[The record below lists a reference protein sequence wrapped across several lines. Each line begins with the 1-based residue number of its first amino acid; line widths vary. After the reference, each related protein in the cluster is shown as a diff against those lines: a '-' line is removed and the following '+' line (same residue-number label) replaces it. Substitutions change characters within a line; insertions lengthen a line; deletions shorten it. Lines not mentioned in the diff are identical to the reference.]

1 MKVYLRP
8 VLRQAMKCRCFHR
21 ISLRSTGVGTR
32 WIIALPR
39 LRLRV
44 CAFARLRVCAFA
56 PPPSP
61 RGASRG
67 NRQSIPRAP
76 AEPYPSARDSGPLA
90 AARNDR
96 QRLHATLAAVAR
108 RTISGLTVV
117 VGLALGLVAAPPRK
131 GSPPRLRL
139 RTPRSRGR

>member
-39 LRLRV
+39 L
-44 CAFARLRVCAFA
+44 RLRVCAFA